1 MHPAWLSVESLRF
14 DLIVDK
20 AIRDYPEGWNGHV
33 GGQRY
38 NFEVAATFDK
48 NVGHAAG
55 LNGQWR
61 GFDQPVS

>member
-1 MHPAWLSVESLRF
+1 LRF

-20 AIRDYPEGWNGHV
+20 AIRDYPEGWNDHV